1 MKTVISDAKPQRIRN
16 EAVFLYDMNA
26 DDIFQENGYVVIDS
40 SLGLVTPRVN
50 NREAEKDNPPSPPL
64 QSLH

>member
-1 MKTVISDAKPQRIRN
+1 MISDAKPQRIRN

-26 DDIFQENGYVVIDS
+26 DDIFQSNGYVVIDS
-40 SLGLVTPRVN
+40 SLGLVYPHVT
-50 NREAEKDNPPSPPL
+50 NREDAKNNPSSPSL